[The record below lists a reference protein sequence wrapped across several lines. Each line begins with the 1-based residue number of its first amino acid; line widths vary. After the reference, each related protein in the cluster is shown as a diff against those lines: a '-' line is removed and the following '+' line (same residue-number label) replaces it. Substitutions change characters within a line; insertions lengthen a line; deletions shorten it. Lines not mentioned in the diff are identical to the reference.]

1 MDGGAAARAGARATT
16 TTVGVGGGATLRD
29 VVEALAPLER
39 RAGSSA
45 EREAAAWLVARLR
58 EAGARD
64 ARRAVTVTEAVAREL
79 AGH

>member
-64 ARRAVTVTEAVAREL
+64 PRRAVTVAEAVAREL